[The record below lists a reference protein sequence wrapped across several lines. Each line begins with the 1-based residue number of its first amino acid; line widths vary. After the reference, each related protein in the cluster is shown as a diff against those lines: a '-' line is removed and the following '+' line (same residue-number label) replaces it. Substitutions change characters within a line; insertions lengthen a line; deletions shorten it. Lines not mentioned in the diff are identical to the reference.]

1 MMGMRM
7 SASDYHAGM
16 RVIAGRGMRRDLRGR
31 RIWDELRIETVA
43 GMDGDVRRGNVRMTL
58 AHDGGTRDVLLCHTS
73 VLDDAFDDGGW
84 RTLWSEPLPVDDAV
98 ALAYVGSVLSRNLAA
113 TALFW
118 IGAAMDE
125 RTAYAHLVTDDHSEY
140 AEGQGRHGSMS
151 RSVRSMVVRGT
162 TPLVAGTLV
171 AARLGEATQEDG
183 VTIHAIDEEAVLM
196 EDVKLDEA
204 AAAMPVRIGM
214 FEHSG
219 RNLAG
224 WHEISRN
231 EALAQ
236 AHSEASEALVLRWRE
251 GTRLQAACLATTG
264 VAFWNVDEPELHAVG
279 PIPGPGL
286 WMWSDV
292 VTRGGCDHE
301 GVYDFDLRGTWT
313 PASLH
318 DVVRMAGGL
327 RAVRDDIR
335 DHADENGLEDPVDHY
350 IGLATGR
357 IADPAATSEHSL
369 ESA

>member
-1 MMGMRM
+1 MRI

-16 RVIAGRGMRRDLRGR
+16 RVVAGRGMRRDLRGAR
-31 RIWDELRIETVA
+31 TWEEMRIETVVHI
-43 GMDGDVRRGNVRMTL
+43 DGDVGRGNVRMTL
-58 AHDGGTRDVLLCHTS
+58 AHAEGTRDVLLCHTS
-73 VLDDAFDDGGW
+73 VLDDAFGDDVW

-98 ALAYVGSVLSRNLAA
+98 SLAYVASVLSRDVAA

-118 IGAAMDE
+118 MGVAVDE

-140 AEGQGRHGSMS
+140 AEGQGRHGSMYRAV
-151 RSVRSMVVRGT
+151 RSVVVRGS
-162 TPLVAGTLV
+162 TPVVAGALV

-183 VTIHAIDEEAVLM
+183 VTIHAIHDETTLLERVT
-196 EDVKLDEA
+196 LDEA
-204 AAAMPVRIGM
+204 AAAIPVRIGT

-224 WHEISRN
+224 WHEMSRN

-236 AHSEASEALVLRWRE
+236 AHGEASEALVLRWRDGE
-251 GTRLQAACLATTG
+251 RLRGTCLATTG
-264 VAFWNVDEPELHAVG
+264 VAFWNVDEPELHAAG
-279 PIPGPGL
+279 PVPGPGL

-292 VTRGGCDHE
+292 TTRGGCDHE
-301 GVYDFDLRGTWT
+301 GLYDFDLRGTWT

-335 DHADENGLEDPVDHY
+335 DHADEAGLEDPVDHY

-357 IADPAATSEHSL
+357 IVDAAERPL
-369 ESA
+369 ETV